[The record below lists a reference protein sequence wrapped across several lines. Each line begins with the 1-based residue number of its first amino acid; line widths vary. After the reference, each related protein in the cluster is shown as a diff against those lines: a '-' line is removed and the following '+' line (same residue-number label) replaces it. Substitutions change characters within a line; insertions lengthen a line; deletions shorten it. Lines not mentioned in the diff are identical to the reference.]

1 MSWRIRLVT
10 GVLATLAMLLFGGIV
25 IGCAPSEE
33 KTDARTE
40 SETIALEPNE
50 GAAEPAATESDGP
63 LAGTEWHL
71 VEIQS
76 LDDDVGSVRPHD
88 PTLYTLSLGADGTV
102 QMRLNCNRATGT
114 WFSEPSGDESS
125 GRLEFGPL
133 AATRALCAPPS
144 LDERIVADAGF
155 VRSYLLQDGRLHLS
169 LMADGGIYGASSH
182 VGDGGLAGF
191 WWAW

>member
-125 GRLEFGPL
+125 PLLPTARRSTSSQPNGRWRHLCVG
-133 AATRALCAPPS
+133 AA
-144 LDERIVADAGF
+144 
-155 VRSYLLQDGRLHLS
+155 RSGVGSRLS
-169 LMADGGIYGASSH
+169 L
-182 VGDGGLAGF
+182 
-191 WWAW
+191 